1 MGFPPLT
8 AEQMGQVAGFVAG
21 YISAQRRRAEPDAL
35 YLGSTQRSSL
45 QGFFRQDV
53 LHTTRLLVLDG
64 TRIENPPF
72 YSLLLQMGFTSLP
85 DFSQMAAITFD
96 DIVVSHELVTT
107 GLLFHELVHVEQ
119 YRQLPDVQHSQLR
132 PEWKDGPSEA
142 LPRSGRADEC
152 RSISRKFQSASQLP
166 TFVLGE

>member
-8 AEQMGQVAGFVAG
+8 AEQMGQVAGFVAD

-107 GLLFHELVHVEQ
+107 GLLFHELVHTE
-119 YRQLPDVQHSQLR
+119 
-132 PEWKDGPSEA
+132 PS
-142 LPRSGRADEC
+142 RMMQVRGRVWPPKYAKI
-152 RSISRKFQSASQLP
+152 RGKR
-166 TFVLGE
+166 VNHG